1 MTTLAQSIGQIV
13 GAFLGQKR
21 GSADGF
27 APTDTNNKLPNSF
40 LSSDV
45 VIKDGVTGR
54 IPLSDLPLSVTTGG
68 MVYQGEFDASTG
80 TAPATP
86 DTTNKGWMWRATAA
100 GAVAGLSLDIGD
112 YIVSNGTGW
121 DQIDN
126 VEVSVSGTS
135 SEIVV
140 SGSRAAGFVISLD
153 PAFKNRLSDVE
164 TAIGTLA
171 SLTTAAKGNLVAA
184 INELHAQIVNVGTA
198 QEFSDA
204 LDTAFAASL

>member
-1 MTTLAQSIGQIV
+1 MTTLAHDIGQIV
-13 GAFLGQKR
+13 GAFLGLKR
-21 GSADGF
+21 GAANGF

-40 LSSDV
+40 LNSDV
-45 VIKDGVTGR
+45 VIKDGTGR
-54 IPLSDLPLSVTTGG
+54 ITLSDLPLSITTGG
-68 MVYQGEFDASTG
+68 MVYQGDFDASTG
-80 TAPATP
+80 TPPSTPAT
-86 DTTNKGWMWRATAA
+86 DNKGWMWRATAA
-100 GAVAGLSLDIGD
+100 GTVAGLLLDIGD

-135 SEIVV
+135 NEIVV
-140 SGSRAAGFVISLD
+140 SGSRAAGFVISLA
-153 PAFKNRLSDVE
+153 PAFNNRLSDVE
-164 TAIGTLA
+164 IAIGTLA

-184 INELHAQIVNVGTA
+184 INELHAQIVNIGTA